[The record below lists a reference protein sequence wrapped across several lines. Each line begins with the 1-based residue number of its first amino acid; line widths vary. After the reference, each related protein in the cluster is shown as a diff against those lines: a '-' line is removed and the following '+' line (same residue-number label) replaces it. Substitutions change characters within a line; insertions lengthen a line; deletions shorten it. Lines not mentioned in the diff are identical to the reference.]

1 MSQPTRDHPRVCGE
15 KQHSYYT
22 TMLARGS
29 PPRMRGKAKNRCRS
43 CPLTRITPAYA
54 GKRTAGRNLLFARW
68 DHPRV
73 CGEKCLDGIAH
84 GMIAGSPPRVRGKVR
99 LRNLVE
105 VRFGITP
112 AYAGK
117 SSRQPGAGRWRRDHP
132 RVCGEKTSAM
142 SSSVS
147 RPGSPPRMRGKAY
160 FPVLSWRIS
169 GITPAYAGKS
179 SQGCC
184 FLRVLRDHPRV
195 CGEKLRSMFCAGSC
209 RGSPPRMR
217 GKVPLCS
224 PPDSRHRITPAYA
237 GKSSKAVEPQRPGKD
252 HPRVCGEKRPPP
264 WAKPAPRGSPPRMRG
279 KVHFRN
285 L

>member
-1 MSQPTRDHPRVCGE
+1 MCGE
-15 KQHSYYT
+15 KLST
-22 TMLARGS
+22 AFGTIVDKGS

-132 RVCGEKTSAM
+132 RVCGEKPTQTAPTPVSPISSMARWVTRVPGP
-142 SSSVS
+142 SSSTEM
-147 RPGSPPRMRGKAY
+147 PAA
-160 FPVLSWRIS
+160 
-169 GITPAYAGKS
+169 GI
-179 SQGCC
+179 
-184 FLRVLRDHPRV
+184 
-195 CGEKLRSMFCAGSC
+195 
-209 RGSPPRMR
+209 
-217 GKVPLCS
+217 
-224 PPDSRHRITPAYA
+224 
-237 GKSSKAVEPQRPGKD
+237 
-252 HPRVCGEKRPPP
+252 
-264 WAKPAPRGSPPRMRG
+264 
-279 KVHFRN
+279 
-285 L
+285 